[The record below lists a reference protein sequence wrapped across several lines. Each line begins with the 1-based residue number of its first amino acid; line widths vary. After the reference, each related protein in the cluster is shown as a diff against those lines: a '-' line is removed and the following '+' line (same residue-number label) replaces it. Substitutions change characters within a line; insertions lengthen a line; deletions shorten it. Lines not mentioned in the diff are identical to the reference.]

1 MKYRARNHI
10 VNAERFDVKDV
21 EQHKRLQIRAR
32 KMRDDTEWGT
42 VTVYAADINGL
53 WKAVNPGDY
62 IVWTDD
68 WRRVLTPDEFAA
80 EFEAVGEEE
89 R

>member
-10 VNAERFDVKDV
+10 VNAEQFDARDV
-21 EQHKRLQIRAR
+21 EQHVRFGITRDKKFGGGCDYKIKIRGQ
-32 KMRDDTEWGT
+32 WGWI
-42 VTVYAADINGL
+42 A
-53 WKAVNPGDY
+53 PGDY

-89 R
+89 TP